1 LAATPQRDRST
12 ATFNK
17 CIAQLIRL
25 CNKAGVMMALS
36 LDPAPVANRFEAM
49 RHAMVASQ
57 LRTNAVNDPRV
68 VEAMARV
75 PRENY
80 LPPEHRS
87 MAYRDTLLPLA
98 GGRRHNSPL
107 ATGLLLTEAHVRP
120 EDHVLLVGAVGGY
133 AAALLALLAGSV
145 VALEEEDALVGIA
158 REALAGEAKVEVVQG
173 PLSAGWAAGA
183 PYDLM
188 IVDGA
193 VEELSDALVAQVKP
207 GGRVLTGVIDRGVTR
222 LAVGRRSEGGFGL
235 VDFVDI
241 ECTEL
246 PGFRRLRTFTF

>member
-1 LAATPQRDRST
+1 
-12 ATFNK
+12 
-17 CIAQLIRL
+17 
-25 CNKAGVMMALS
+25 MMTLQV
-36 LDPAPVANRFEAM
+36 DPAPVEASRFEAM

-80 LPPEHRS
+80 LPPEHRGL
-87 MAYRDTLLPLA
+87 AYRDTLLPLV

-107 ATGLLLTEAHVRP
+107 VIGRLLTEAQVRAD
-120 EDHVLLVGAVGGY
+120 DHVLLVGAAGGY

-145 VALEEEDALVGIA
+145 IALEEEDSLAEIA
-158 REALAGEAKVEVVQG
+158 RGALTGEDKVEVVQG
-173 PLSAGWAAGA
+173 PLNAGWPAGA
-183 PYDLM
+183 PYDLL

-193 VEELSDALVAQVKP
+193 VEQLPDALIAQVRP

-222 LAVGRRSEGGFGL
+222 LASGRRTEGGFGL
-235 VDFVDI
+235 IDFQDI
-241 ECTEL
+241 ECAEL